1 MSLNLAKAGSTPF
14 AKSACIDLRSK
25 SPQVPQVPPP
35 ALFTDSYANGPVLE
49 HASASSFLHTLHRI
63 NSRSGIA
70 GMTDDARRMSTVR
83 ISLLNAAPSDPST
96 SRRSRGL
103 MQRV

>member
-25 SPQVPQVPPP
+25 SPQVPPP